1 MSVDLNMNAMLR
13 RGLVAVISLF
23 VIVMAAGHKL
33 HTSYKLAHVGT
44 KITFQH
50 SRMRLTDTWLLVVR
64 RAHASSLS
72 VISGPGAP
80 SLSIDMKQWF

>member
-1 MSVDLNMNAMLR
+1 MSVALNMNAMLR

-33 HTSYKLAHVGT
+33 QAGPCLNYE
-44 KITFQH
+44 ITFQH
-50 SRMRLTDTWLLVVR
+50 SRLRLTDTWVLVVK

-72 VISGPGAP
+72 VISCPPAP
-80 SLSIDMKQWF
+80 SLSIDMKQWL